1 MTDSTNPSRP
11 PCPYCG
17 HLHVVKNGSTH
28 HKKQKYRCKQCRKQF
43 VENRTKKL
51 IDFQVRETVKKLL
64 LERIS
69 LAGIARSLNISRTW
83 LQNFVNDFY
92 RQISYQVR
100 VFSEIPNDLVL
111 EIDELWSYVVS

>member
-17 HLHVVKNGSTH
+17 HLHVVKNGRTH
-28 HKKQKYRCKQCRKQF
+28 HKKQKYRCKQCRKQL
-43 VENRTKKL
+43 VENRTQKL
-51 IDFQVRETVKKLL
+51 IDFSVRETVKKLL

-69 LAGIARSLNISRTW
+69 RAGIARSLNISRTW
-83 LQNFVNDFY
+83 LQNFVNNFY

-100 VFSEIPNDLVL
+100 VFSEISDDLVV
-111 EIDELWSYVVS
+111 EIDELWS